1 MIFQKIIRLKRR
13 IKINEFFFILAVLV
27 SLYLIKAI
35 KSYKNKNWVVTLLLV
50 LCGLFDV
57 VLFLCAIFLED

>member
-1 MIFQKIIRLKRR
+1 M
-13 IKINEFFFILAVLV
+13 KINEFFFLILAVLL

-35 KSYKNKNWVVTLLLV
+35 KSYKNKNWIVTLLLV

>member
-1 MIFQKIIRLKRR
+1 MNL
-13 IKINEFFFILAVLV
+13 FFFILAVLV

-50 LCGLFDV
+50 LCGFFDV

>member
-1 MIFQKIIRLKRR
+1 MNL
-13 IKINEFFFILAVLV
+13 FFLILAVLV

-35 KSYKNKNWVVTLLLV
+35 KSYKNKNLFITLLLV

-57 VLFLCAIFLED
+57 VLFLCAIFLEG